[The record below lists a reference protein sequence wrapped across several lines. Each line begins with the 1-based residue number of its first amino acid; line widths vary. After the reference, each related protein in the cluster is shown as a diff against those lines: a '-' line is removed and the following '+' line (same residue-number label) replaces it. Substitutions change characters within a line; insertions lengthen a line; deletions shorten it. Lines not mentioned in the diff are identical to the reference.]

1 MLCDISLFLIHFTSQ
16 FVSPNPIRLSH
27 PSPLVATSLS
37 SSTSDTLLLTLHI
50 FVLFLCPTPNTMYT
64 YERQET
70 CLVKANAHF
79 TIATRFS
86 ILQYNL

>member
-1 MLCDISLFLIHFTSQ
+1 MLCDIPLFLIHFTSQ
-16 FVSPNPIRLSH
+16 FVSLNPICLSH

-37 SSTSDTLLLTLHI
+37 STSETLLLTLHI

-70 CLVKANAHF
+70 CLVKANAHL
-79 TIATRFS
+79 TTATRFS